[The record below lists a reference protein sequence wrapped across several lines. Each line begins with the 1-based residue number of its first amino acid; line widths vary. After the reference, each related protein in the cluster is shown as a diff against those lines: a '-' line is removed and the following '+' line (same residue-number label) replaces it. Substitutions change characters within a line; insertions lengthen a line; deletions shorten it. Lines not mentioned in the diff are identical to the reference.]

1 MNVIMIFINP
11 INALLWSIRRD
22 QRDVINLYNVLSPLM
37 YITTGSTMLNFG
49 YWSDEIRKPD
59 EAQIN
64 LCKITG
70 EMAELDTARNLVDVG
85 SGLSSPAIWWKNRY
99 NSLELCCININYNQ
113 QVLANKIKDNFFNS
127 KKSRRYSKDIC
138 LINSSSLSLPFKKE
152 SIDRIICL
160 EAAQHFK
167 PLTNFITQTRYIL
180 KPKGIMVIAL
190 PVITKLF
197 NPVKNLLKLGIL
209 SFSWASEHYLLDYI
223 SSVIINE
230 KFKVIDIV
238 KIGPHVYSPL
248 AEFYIKN
255 RKKLKY
261 KICCE
266 YHPVLEYILYRSIL
280 KMDKLSRD
288 KIIEYVI
295 IKCVKM

>member
-22 QRDVINLYNVLSPLM
+22 QRDVINLYDVLSPLM

-49 YWSDEIRKPD
+49 YWSNEIRNPE

-70 EMAELDTARNLVDVG
+70 EMAELDTAKNLVDVG

-99 NSLELCCININYNQ
+99 NSLDLCCININYNQ
-113 QVLANKIKDNFFNS
+113 QVIANKIKGNFFNS
-127 KKSRRYSKDIC
+127 QTSKRFSKDIC
-138 LINSSSLSLPFKKE
+138 LINSSSISLPFNKE
-152 SIDRIICL
+152 SVDRIICL

-190 PVITKLF
+190 PVITKLL
-197 NPVKNLLKLGIL
+197 NPVKNLLNLGIL
-209 SFSWASEHYLLDYI
+209 SFSWASEHYLLDYV
-223 SSVIINE
+223 SSTITSK
-230 KFKVIDIV
+230 KFKVVDIV
-238 KIGPHVYSPL
+238 KIGPQVYSPL

-255 RKKLKY
+255 RTKLKA

-280 KMDKLSRD
+280 KMDKLSKD